1 MGAEARHT
9 LEHAAC
15 DYTVIHPMPMPL
27 LMSPSRSWPRRRP
40 AAGGALRPL
49 RRVGWRRQ
57 AEAKS
62 TVGSLMMALRQDRGA
77 PFGDPCRRRA
87 LRSGVLKRSG

>member
-9 LEHAAC
+9 LKYAVC

-27 LMSPSRSWPRRRP
+27 LMSPPRRRP
-40 AAGGALRPL
+40 AAGGAPRPL
-49 RRVGWRRQ
+49 RRVGWRTQ

-62 TVGSLMMALRQDRGA
+62 TVGCLMMALRQDRRA
-77 PFGDPCRRRA
+77 PFSDAGHRRA
-87 LRSGVLKRSG
+87 LRSGVLKRRG